1 MNSVSVTVEG
11 VVKPDGTLEVPGKLD
26 LPAGRVQVTVQPAS
40 EPVQPER
47 FWTMMESLWTDLP
60 PAAEPPARARKSM
73 RRSTPCATKR
83 KRRCRLWNASRKTVA
98 GPGSKPRGQR
108 SSLTDGLSGRNPVIY
123 PIEQP
128 ANLGPKAKVRVS
140 QLLVNGERPAV
151 SDLVRMKCQV
161 GPLNSND
168 AVLPAKYATFYAS
181 PDLDVLH
188 MSPAV
193 CDRAARIRAQYGFK
207 PLDSL
212 HLAAAVEHGCTRFLT
227 KDAQLKSFPDI
238 LVEILS

>member
-47 FWTMMESLWTDLP
+47 FWTMMESLWTDLRA
-60 PAAEPPARARKSM
+60 AAEPPARARKSM

-128 ANLGPKAKVRVS
+128 AQLGPKAKVRVS

-181 PDLDVLH
+181 PDLDVLPDVAGC
-188 MSPAV
+188 MRPSGTDSGTIWVQTSGLPAPG
-193 CDRAARIRAQYGFK
+193 CRRRAWVYA
-207 PLDSL
+207 LS
-212 HLAAAVEHGCTRFLT
+212 T